1 MSTVEPLDLVFKNLS
16 YNVKD
21 KAESKIQKKTVNK
34 TILDDLT
41 GYFIHGRLTGIMGP
55 SGAGKTSL
63 MEVISNQSKTGEVRG
78 NFYLNGNEVDIEKIK
93 KISGFVFQDDII
105 LRTMTVY
112 EALYMSALLKLPETT
127 SIEEKKEIVDKMI
140 STLHLEN
147 CKDTIVG
154 DSILKGISGGERKR
168 LSVGMEMIMN
178 PSIIFLDEPTSGLDT
193 YTAYSLIKSLKNLT
207 EEGRTVVATIHQ
219 PSSEILRLFDDMILL
234 NHGKI
239 VYQGEVKNLVPYFD
253 NIGYK
258 CPEYTNP
265 SDFIFM
271 NILNPLDLQNNEE
284 NDNINIEQ
292 FNVQN
297 NTDEIPINYI
307 EKKDK
312 FILDSYK
319 KSGMENNVKEKCKE
333 INSKTKKISEKNA
346 KYVPR
351 IGLQYKFLI
360 KRHFNNIIR
369 DKAILRTKLGQSFIL
384 GLIIGLTFLNIPGRE
399 ENVQIQDRN
408 GSLFISCFSQ
418 VLFPIIGTLAIFSLE
433 TPIVMREIGSGYY
446 TPLGYY
452 LSKITIEIPFQ
463 LIITLITCTI
473 IYWLCLYQKK
483 FKKYITFIGI
493 IELGSLC
500 GLSIGI
506 TIATIAKNVSI
517 ALQFAPF
524 CVVPLILFSGLFIN
538 SSSIPAYF
546 TWIQYL
552 SPIRY
557 IYQEVY
563 KNEFKGLKYKEI
575 PLDNAIDQM
584 NFYKVSTELAMCLL
598 SLITVVLF
606 VLGYLVLFISIK
618 KSMSKTKYLMNKNEK
633 TEIKNSDL
641 SEH

>member
-1 MSTVEPLDLVFKNLS
+1 MSTVEPLDLVFTNLS

-21 KAESKIQKKTVNK
+21 IAESKIQKKEVNK
-34 TILDDLT
+34 TILDNLT
-41 GYFIHGRLTGIMGP
+41 GYFVHGRLTGIMGP

-127 SIEEKKEIVDKMI
+127 SIEEKKNIVDKMI

-271 NILNPLDLQNNEE
+271 NILNPLDLQNNE
-284 NDNINIEQ
+284 NTNINVEQ
-292 FNVQN
+292 FKVQN
-297 NTDEIPINYI
+297 DTEDISINYI

-319 KSGMENNVKEKCKE
+319 ISGMENNVKEKCNE
-333 INSKTKKISEKNA
+333 INSNTKNLSEKNA
-346 KYVPR
+346 KYVAR

-452 LSKITIEIPFQ
+452 LSKISIEIPFQ

-524 CVVPLILFSGLFIN
+524 CVIPLILFSGLFIN
-538 SSSIPAYF
+538 TSSIPAYF

-575 PLDNAIDQM
+575 PLDYAIDQM
-584 NFYKVSTELAMCLL
+584 DFYKVSTALAMCLL

-606 VLGYLVLFISIK
+606 AFCYLVLFISIK

>member
-1 MSTVEPLDLVFKNLS
+1 MSTVEPLDLVFTNLS
-16 YNVKD
+16 YSVKD
-21 KAESKIQKKTVNK
+21 EAESKIQKKEVNK
-34 TILDDLT
+34 TILDNLT

-63 MEVISNQSKTGEVRG
+63 MEVISNQSKTGEVKG
-78 NFYLNGNEVDIEKIK
+78 NFCLNGNEVDIEKIK

-127 SIEEKKEIVDKMI
+127 SIEEKKNIVDKMI
-140 STLHLEN
+140 STLHLEK

-154 DSILKGISGGERKR
+154 DSTLKGISGGERKR

-207 EEGRTVVATIHQ
+207 DEGRTVVATIHQ
-219 PSSEILRLFDDMILL
+219 PSSDILRLFDDIILL

-284 NDNINIEQ
+284 NTNINVEQ
-292 FNVQN
+292 FKVQN
-297 NTDEIPINYI
+297 DTEDISINYI

-319 KSGMENNVKEKCKE
+319 ISGMENNVKEKCNE
-333 INSKTKKISEKNA
+333 INSNTKNLSEKNA
-346 KYVPR
+346 KYVAR

-360 KRHFNNIIR
+360 KRHLNNIIR

-384 GLIIGLTFLNIPGRE
+384 GLVIGLTFLNIPGRKD
-399 ENVQIQDRN
+399 NVQIQDRN
-408 GSLFISCFSQ
+408 GSLFIACFSQ
-418 VLFPIIGTLAIFSLE
+418 VLFPLIGTLAIFSLE

-452 LSKITIEIPFQ
+452 LSKISIEIPFQ

-538 SSSIPAYF
+538 TSSIPAYF

-575 PLDNAIDQM
+575 PLDYAIDQM
-584 NFYKVSTELAMCLL
+584 DFYKVSTALAMCLL

-606 VLGYLVLFISIK
+606 ALCYLVLFISIK
-618 KSMSKTKYLMNKNEK
+618 KSMSKTKYLLIKNEK
-633 TEIKNSDL
+633 IEVKTDE
-641 SEH
+641 

>member
-1 MSTVEPLDLVFKNLS
+1 MSKVETLDLVFKNLS
-16 YNVKD
+16 YKVKD
-21 KAESKIQKKTVNK
+21 ESESKIQKKEIK
-34 TILDDLT
+34 ITILDDLT

-63 MEVISNQSKTGEVRG
+63 MEVISNQSKSGEVQG
-78 NFYLNGNEVDIEKIK
+78 NFYLNGNEVDIEIIK

-105 LRTMTVY
+105 LRTMTVS
-112 EALYMSALLKLPETT
+112 EALYMSALLKLPE
-127 SIEEKKEIVDKMI
+127 SISNEDKMKIVNEMI
-140 STLHLEN
+140 SILHLEK

-154 DSILKGISGGERKR
+154 DSTLKGISGGERKR

-193 YTAYSLIKSLKNLT
+193 YTAYSLVKSLKNLT
-207 EEGRTVVATIHQ
+207 LEGRTVVATIHQ
-219 PSSEILRLFDDMILL
+219 PSSDILRLFDDIILL

-239 VYQGEVKNLVPYFD
+239 VFQGEVNNIVNYFD

-271 NILNPLDLQNNEE
+271 NILNPLDLQNN
-284 NDNINIEQ
+284 NDEINNVNIEKLKA
-292 FNVQN
+292 QN
-297 NTDEIPINYI
+297 NNDEITINYI
-307 EKKDK
+307 KKKDQ

-319 KSGMENNVKEKCKE
+319 NSGMENNVKKKCDD
-333 INSKTKKISEKNA
+333 INSNIMKLSEKNT

-351 IGLQYKFLI
+351 IGLQFKFLI

-384 GLIIGLTFLNIPGRE
+384 GLIIGLTFLNIPGRKE
-399 ENVQIQDRN
+399 KVQIQDRN

-418 VLFPIIGTLAIFSLE
+418 VLFPIIGTLAIFSSE

-452 LSKITIEIPFQ
+452 LSKISIEIPFQ
-463 LIITLITCTI
+463 IIITLITCTI

-506 TIATIAKNVSI
+506 SIATIAKNVSI

-524 CVVPLILFSGLFIN
+524 CIIPLILFSGLFIN
-538 SSSIPAYF
+538 SSSIPVYF

-563 KNEFKGLKYKEI
+563 KNEFKGLKYKNI
-575 PLDNAIDQM
+575 PLDNSIEQM
-584 NFYKVSTELAMCLL
+584 NFNKLSTALAMSLL
-598 SLITVVLF
+598 SLITIILF
-606 VLGYLVLFISIK
+606 IFCYLVLFFSIK
-618 KSMSKTKYLMNKNEK
+618 RSLSKTKYIYNKIEK
-633 TEIKNSDL
+633 TEIKTDDL
-641 SEH
+641 S

>member
-1 MSTVEPLDLVFKNLS
+1 MSTVEPLDLVFTNLS
-16 YNVKD
+16 YSVKD
-21 KAESKIQKKTVNK
+21 EAESKIQKKEVNK
-34 TILDDLT
+34 TILDNLT

-78 NFYLNGNEVDIEKIK
+78 NFCLNGNEVDIEKIK

-127 SIEEKKEIVDKMI
+127 SIEEKKNIVDKMI
-140 STLHLEN
+140 STLHLEK

-154 DSILKGISGGERKR
+154 DSTLKGISGGERKR

-207 EEGRTVVATIHQ
+207 DEGRTVVATIHQ
-219 PSSEILRLFDDMILL
+219 PSSDILRLFDDIILL

-284 NDNINIEQ
+284 NTNINVEQ
-292 FNVQN
+292 FKVQN
-297 NTDEIPINYI
+297 DTEDISINYI

-319 KSGMENNVKEKCKE
+319 ISGMENNVKEKCNE
-333 INSKTKKISEKNA
+333 INSNTKNLSEKNA
-346 KYVPR
+346 KYVAR

-384 GLIIGLTFLNIPGRE
+384 GLVIGLTFLNIPGRKN
-399 ENVQIQDRN
+399 NVQIQDRN
-408 GSLFISCFSQ
+408 GSLFIACFSQ
-418 VLFPIIGTLAIFSLE
+418 VLFPLIGTLAIFSLE

-452 LSKITIEIPFQ
+452 LSKISIEIPFQ

-473 IYWLCLYQKK
+473 VYWLCLYQKK

-524 CVVPLILFSGLFIN
+524 CLVPLILFSGLFIN
-538 SSSIPAYF
+538 TSSIPAYF

-575 PLDNAIDQM
+575 PLDYAIDQM
-584 NFYKVSTELAMCLL
+584 DFYKVSTALAMCLL

-606 VLGYLVLFISIK
+606 ALCYLVLFISIK
-618 KSMSKTKYLMNKNEK
+618 KSMSKTKYLLIKNEK
-633 TEIKNSDL
+633 IEVKTDG
-641 SEH
+641 

>member
-1 MSTVEPLDLVFKNLS
+1 MSTVEPLDLVFTNLS

-21 KAESKIQKKTVNK
+21 KAESKIQKKEVNK

-127 SIEEKKEIVDKMI
+127 SIEEKKKIVDKMI
-140 STLHLEN
+140 STLHLEK

-219 PSSEILRLFDDMILL
+219 PSSDILRLFDDMILL

-239 VYQGEVKNLVPYFD
+239 VYHGEVTNLVPYFD

-292 FNVQN
+292 FNIQN
-297 NTDEIPINYI
+297 NTEEIPINYI

-312 FILDSYK
+312 FILDNYK

-351 IGLQYKFLI
+351 IGLQYNFLI

-384 GLIIGLTFLNIPGRE
+384 GLIIGLTFLNIPGRD

-418 VLFPIIGTLAIFSLE
+418 VLFPIVGTLAIFSLE

-452 LSKITIEIPFQ
+452 LSKISIEIPFQ

-524 CVVPLILFSGLFIN
+524 CIIPLILFSGLFIN
-538 SSSIPAYF
+538 TSSIPAYF

-584 NFYKVSTELAMCLL
+584 NFYEVSTELAMCLL

-606 VLGYLVLFISIK
+606 ALGYLVLFISIK
-618 KSMSKTKYLMNKNEK
+618 KSMSKTKYLIDKKEDI
-633 TEIKNSDL
+633 EIKTAEL

>member
-1 MSTVEPLDLVFKNLS
+1 MSTVEPLDLVFTNLS

-21 KAESKIQKKTVNK
+21 KAESKIQKKVVNK

-140 STLHLEN
+140 STLHLEK

-271 NILNPLDLQNNEE
+271 NILNPLDLQNEE
-284 NDNINIEQ
+284 NNNINIEQ
-292 FNVQN
+292 FNIQN

-333 INSKTKKISEKNA
+333 INSNTKKLSEKNA

-351 IGLQYKFLI
+351 IGLQYNFLV

-433 TPIVMREIGSGYY
+433 TPIIMREIGSGYY

-506 TIATIAKNVSI
+506 SIATIAKNVSV

-524 CVVPLILFSGLFIN
+524 CLVPLILFSGLFIN
-538 SSSIPAYF
+538 TSSIPAYF

-606 VLGYLVLFISIK
+606 ALGYLVLFISIK

>member
-1 MSTVEPLDLVFKNLS
+1 MSTVEPLDLVFTNLS

-21 KAESKIQKKTVNK
+21 KAESKIQKKIVNK
-34 TILDDLT
+34 TILDDLS

-127 SIEEKKEIVDKMI
+127 PIEEKKNIVDKMI
-140 STLHLEN
+140 STLHLEK

-239 VYQGEVKNLVPYFD
+239 VYHGEVTNLVPYFD

-271 NILNPLDLQNNEE
+271 NILNPLDLNNEE

-351 IGLQYKFLI
+351 IGLQYNFLI

-384 GLIIGLTFLNIPGRE
+384 GLIIGLTFLNIPGRD

-446 TPLGYY
+446 TALGYY

-524 CVVPLILFSGLFIN
+524 CIVPLILFSGLFIN

-584 NFYKVSTELAMCLL
+584 NFYEVSTELAMCLL

-606 VLGYLVLFISIK
+606 ALGYLVLFISIK
-618 KSMSKTKYLMNKNEK
+618 KSMSKTKYLIDKKESIDIK
-633 TEIKNSDL
+633 TAEL

>member
-1 MSTVEPLDLVFKNLS
+1 MSTVEPLDLVFTNLS
-16 YNVKD
+16 YCVKD
-21 KAESKIQKKTVNK
+21 EAESKIQKKEVNK
-34 TILDDLT
+34 TILDNLT

-63 MEVISNQSKTGEVRG
+63 MEVISNQSKTGEVKG
-78 NFYLNGNEVDIEKIK
+78 NFCLNGNEVDIEKIK

-127 SIEEKKEIVDKMI
+127 SIEEKKNIVDKMI
-140 STLHLEN
+140 STLHLEK

-154 DSILKGISGGERKR
+154 DSTLKGISGGERKR

-193 YTAYSLIKSLKNLT
+193 YTAYSLIKSLKKLT

-219 PSSEILRLFDDMILL
+219 PSSDILRLFDDMILL

-284 NDNINIEQ
+284 NTNINVEQ
-292 FNVQN
+292 FKVQN
-297 NTDEIPINYI
+297 DTEDISINYI

-319 KSGMENNVKEKCKE
+319 ISGMENNVKEKCNE
-333 INSKTKKISEKNA
+333 INSNTKNLSEKNA
-346 KYVPR
+346 KYVAR

-384 GLIIGLTFLNIPGRE
+384 GLVIGLTFLNIPGRKN
-399 ENVQIQDRN
+399 NVQIQDRN
-408 GSLFISCFSQ
+408 GSLFIACFSQ
-418 VLFPIIGTLAIFSLE
+418 VLFPLIGTLAIFSLE

-452 LSKITIEIPFQ
+452 LSKISIEIPFQ

-538 SSSIPAYF
+538 TSSIPAYF

-575 PLDNAIDQM
+575 PLDYAIDQM
-584 NFYKVSTELAMCLL
+584 DFYKISTALAMCLL

-606 VLGYLVLFISIK
+606 AFCYLVLFISIK
-618 KSMSKTKYLMNKNEK
+618 KSMSKTKYLLIKNEK
-633 TEIKNSDL
+633 IEVKTDG
-641 SEH
+641 

>member
-1 MSTVEPLDLVFKNLS
+1 MSTVEPLDLVFTNLS

-21 KAESKIQKKTVNK
+21 IAESKIQKKEVNK
-34 TILDDLT
+34 TILDNLT
-41 GYFIHGRLTGIMGP
+41 GYFVHGRLTGIMGP

-63 MEVISNQSKTGEVRG
+63 MEVVSNQSKTGEVRG

-127 SIEEKKEIVDKMI
+127 SIEEKKNIVDKMI
-140 STLHLEN
+140 STLHLEK

-154 DSILKGISGGERKR
+154 DSTLKGISGGERKR

-207 EEGRTVVATIHQ
+207 DEGRTVVATIHQ
-219 PSSEILRLFDDMILL
+219 PSSDILRLFDDIILL

-271 NILNPLDLQNNEE
+271 NILNPLDLQNNE
-284 NDNINIEQ
+284 NTNINVEQ
-292 FNVQN
+292 FKVQN
-297 NTDEIPINYI
+297 DTEDISINYI

-319 KSGMENNVKEKCKE
+319 ISGMENNVKEKCNE
-333 INSKTKKISEKNA
+333 INSNTKNLSEKNA
-346 KYVPR
+346 KYVAR

-384 GLIIGLTFLNIPGRE
+384 GLVIGLTFLNIPGRKN
-399 ENVQIQDRN
+399 NVQIQDRN
-408 GSLFISCFSQ
+408 GSLFIACFSQ
-418 VLFPIIGTLAIFSLE
+418 VLFPLIGTLAIFSLE

-452 LSKITIEIPFQ
+452 LSKISIEIPFQ

-538 SSSIPAYF
+538 TSSIPAYF

-575 PLDNAIDQM
+575 PLDYAIDQM
-584 NFYKVSTELAMCLL
+584 DFYKVSTALAMCLL

-606 VLGYLVLFISIK
+606 ALCYLVLFISIK
-618 KSMSKTKYLMNKNEK
+618 KSMSKTKYLLIKNEK
-633 TEIKNSDL
+633 IEVKTDG
-641 SEH
+641 

>member
-1 MSTVEPLDLVFKNLS
+1 MSKVETLDLVFKNLS
-16 YNVKD
+16 YKVKD
-21 KAESKIQKKTVNK
+21 ESESKIQKKEIK
-34 TILDDLT
+34 ITILDDLT

-63 MEVISNQSKTGEVRG
+63 MEVISNQSKSGEVQG
-78 NFYLNGNEVDIEKIK
+78 NFYLNGNEVDIEIIK

-105 LRTMTVY
+105 LRTMTVS
-112 EALYMSALLKLPETT
+112 EALYMSALLKLPE
-127 SIEEKKEIVDKMI
+127 SISNEDKMKIVNEMI
-140 STLHLEN
+140 SILHLEK

-154 DSILKGISGGERKR
+154 DSTLKGISGGERKR

-193 YTAYSLIKSLKNLT
+193 YTAYSLVKSLKNLT
-207 EEGRTVVATIHQ
+207 LEGRTVVATIHQ
-219 PSSEILRLFDDMILL
+219 PSSDILRLFDDIILL

-239 VYQGEVKNLVPYFD
+239 VFQGEVNNIVNYFD

-271 NILNPLDLQNNEE
+271 NILNPLDLQNN
-284 NDNINIEQ
+284 NDEINNVNIEKLKA
-292 FNVQN
+292 QN
-297 NTDEIPINYI
+297 NNDEITINYI
-307 EKKDK
+307 KKKDQ

-319 KSGMENNVKEKCKE
+319 NSGMENNVKKKCDD
-333 INSKTKKISEKNA
+333 INSNIMKLSEKNT

-351 IGLQYKFLI
+351 IGLQFKFLI

-384 GLIIGLTFLNIPGRE
+384 GLIIGLTFLNIPGRKE
-399 ENVQIQDRN
+399 KVQIQDRN

-418 VLFPIIGTLAIFSLE
+418 VLFPIIGTLAIFSSE

-452 LSKITIEIPFQ
+452 LSKISIEIPFQ
-463 LIITLITCTI
+463 IIITLITCTI

-506 TIATIAKNVSI
+506 SIATIAKNVSI

-524 CVVPLILFSGLFIN
+524 CIIPLILFSGLFIN
-538 SSSIPAYF
+538 SSSIPVYF

-563 KNEFKGLKYKEI
+563 KNEFKGLKYKNI
-575 PLDNAIDQM
+575 PLDNSIEQM
-584 NFYKVSTELAMCLL
+584 NFNKLSTALTMSLL
-598 SLITVVLF
+598 SLITIILF
-606 VLGYLVLFISIK
+606 IFCYLVLFFSIK
-618 KSMSKTKYLMNKNEK
+618 RSLSKTKYIYNKIEK
-633 TEIKNSDL
+633 TEIKTDDL
-641 SEH
+641 S

>member
-1 MSTVEPLDLVFKNLS
+1 MSTVEPLDLVFTNLS

-21 KAESKIQKKTVNK
+21 KAESKIQKKVVNK

-127 SIEEKKEIVDKMI
+127 SIEEKKKIVDKMI

-333 INSKTKKISEKNA
+333 INSNTKKLSEKNA

-433 TPIVMREIGSGYY
+433 TPIIMREIGSGYY

-452 LSKITIEIPFQ
+452 LSKLSIEIPFQ

-473 IYWLCLYQKK
+473 VYWLCLYQKK

-506 TIATIAKNVSI
+506 SIATIAKNVSV

-524 CVVPLILFSGLFIN
+524 CLVPLILFSGLFIN
-538 SSSIPAYF
+538 TSSIPAYF
-546 TWIQYL
+546 TWIQFL

-606 VLGYLVLFISIK
+606 ALGYLVLFISIK
-618 KSMSKTKYLMNKNEK
+618 KSMSKTKYLNNKKERI
-633 TEIKNSDL
+633 EIKTADL

>member
-1 MSTVEPLDLVFKNLS
+1 MSKIESLDLVFKNLS
-16 YNVKD
+16 YFVKD
-21 KAESKIQKKTVNK
+21 PVESKKQKKEVKK
-34 TILDDLT
+34 TILKDLT
-41 GYFIHGRLTGIMGP
+41 GYFMHGTLTGIMGP

-63 MEVISNQSKTGEVRG
+63 MEVISNQSKSGEVHG
-78 NFYLNGNEVDIEKIK
+78 DFFLNGNEVNIK
-93 KISGFVFQDDII
+93 NIKQNAGFVFQDDVI

-112 EALYMSALLKLPETT
+112 EALLMSATLRLPESVSYIDKTN
-127 SIEEKKEIVDKMI
+127 IVNEMI
-140 STLHLEN
+140 STLHLN
-147 CKDTIVG
+147 KCKDTIVG
-154 DSILKGISGGERKR
+154 DSTLKGLSGGERKR
-168 LSVGMEMIMN
+168 LSVGMEMITN

-234 NHGKI
+234 NRGKI

-271 NILNPLDLQNNEE
+271 NILNPLDLQNEE
-284 NDNINIEQ
+284 NNNINIEQ
-292 FNVQN
+292 FNIQN

-333 INSKTKKISEKNA
+333 INSNTKKLSEKNA

-351 IGLQYKFLI
+351 IGLQYNFLV

-446 TPLGYY
+446 SPLGYY
-452 LSKITIEIPFQ
+452 LSKLSIEIPFQ

-473 IYWLCLYQKK
+473 VYWLCLYQKK

-506 TIATIAKNVSI
+506 SIATIAKNVSV

-524 CVVPLILFSGLFIN
+524 CLVPLILFSGLFIN
-538 SSSIPAYF
+538 TSSIPAYF

>member
-1 MSTVEPLDLVFKNLS
+1 
-16 YNVKD
+16 
-21 KAESKIQKKTVNK
+21 
-34 TILDDLT
+34 
-41 GYFIHGRLTGIMGP
+41 MGP

-63 MEVISNQSKTGEVRG
+63 MEVISNQSKTGEVKG
-78 NFYLNGNEVDIEKIK
+78 NFCLNGNEVDIEKIK

-127 SIEEKKEIVDKMI
+127 SIEEKKNIVDKMI
-140 STLHLEN
+140 STLHLEK

-154 DSILKGISGGERKR
+154 DSTLKGISGGERKR

-207 EEGRTVVATIHQ
+207 DEGRTVVATIHQ
-219 PSSEILRLFDDMILL
+219 PSSDILRLFDDMILL

-271 NILNPLDLQNNEE
+271 NILNPLDLQNNE
-284 NDNINIEQ
+284 NTNINVEQ
-292 FNVQN
+292 FKVQN
-297 NTDEIPINYI
+297 DTEDISINYI

-319 KSGMENNVKEKCKE
+319 ISGMENNVKEKCNE
-333 INSKTKKISEKNA
+333 INSNIKNLSEKNA
-346 KYVPR
+346 KYVAR

-384 GLIIGLTFLNIPGRE
+384 GLVIGLTFLNIPGRKD
-399 ENVQIQDRN
+399 NVQIQDRN
-408 GSLFISCFSQ
+408 GSLFIACFSQ
-418 VLFPIIGTLAIFSLE
+418 VLLPLIGTLAIFSLE

-452 LSKITIEIPFQ
+452 LSKISIEIPFQ

-524 CVVPLILFSGLFIN
+524 CVIPLILFSGLFIN
-538 SSSIPAYF
+538 TSSIPAYF

-575 PLDNAIDQM
+575 PLDYAIDQM
-584 NFYKVSTELAMCLL
+584 DFYKVSTALAMCLL

-606 VLGYLVLFISIK
+606 ALCYLVLFISIK
-618 KSMSKTKYLMNKNEK
+618 KSMSKTKYLLIKNEK
-633 TEIKNSDL
+633 IEVKTDG
-641 SEH
+641 

>member
-1 MSTVEPLDLVFKNLS
+1 MSTVEPLDLVFTNLS

-21 KAESKIQKKTVNK
+21 KTESKIQKKVVNK

-127 SIEEKKEIVDKMI
+127 SIEEKKKIVDKMI
-140 STLHLEN
+140 STLHLEK

-219 PSSEILRLFDDMILL
+219 PSSDILRLFDDMILL

-239 VYQGEVKNLVPYFD
+239 VYHGEVTNLVPYFD

-271 NILNPLDLQNNEE
+271 NILNPLDLNNEE

-351 IGLQYKFLI
+351 IGLQYNFLI

-384 GLIIGLTFLNIPGRE
+384 GLIIGLTFLNIPGRD

-446 TPLGYY
+446 TALGYY

-524 CVVPLILFSGLFIN
+524 CIVPLILFSGLFIN

-584 NFYKVSTELAMCLL
+584 NFYEVSTELAMCLL

-606 VLGYLVLFISIK
+606 ALGYLVLFISIK
-618 KSMSKTKYLMNKNEK
+618 KSMSKTKYLIDKKESIDIK
-633 TEIKNSDL
+633 TAEL

>member
-1 MSTVEPLDLVFKNLS
+1 M
-16 YNVKD
+16 
-21 KAESKIQKKTVNK
+21 
-34 TILDDLT
+34 
-41 GYFIHGRLTGIMGP
+41 MGT

-63 MEVISNQSKTGEVRG
+63 MEVISNQSKSGEVQG
-78 NFYLNGNEVDIEKIK
+78 NFYLNGNEVDIEIIK

-105 LRTMTVY
+105 LRTMTVS
-112 EALYMSALLKLPETT
+112 EALYMSALLKLPE
-127 SIEEKKEIVDKMI
+127 SISNEDKMKIVNEMI
-140 STLHLEN
+140 SILHLEK

-154 DSILKGISGGERKR
+154 DSTLKGISGGERKR

-193 YTAYSLIKSLKNLT
+193 YTAYSLVKSLKNLT
-207 EEGRTVVATIHQ
+207 LEGRTVVATIHQ
-219 PSSEILRLFDDMILL
+219 PSSDILRLFDDIILL

-239 VYQGEVKNLVPYFD
+239 VFQGEVNNIVNYFD

-271 NILNPLDLQNNEE
+271 NILNPLDLQNN
-284 NDNINIEQ
+284 NDEINNVNIEKLKA
-292 FNVQN
+292 QN
-297 NTDEIPINYI
+297 NNDEITINYI
-307 EKKDK
+307 KKKDQ

-319 KSGMENNVKEKCKE
+319 NSGMENNVKKKCDD
-333 INSKTKKISEKNA
+333 INSNIMKLSEKNT

-351 IGLQYKFLI
+351 IGLQFKFLI

-384 GLIIGLTFLNIPGRE
+384 GLVIGLTFLNIPGRK

-452 LSKITIEIPFQ
+452 LSKISIEIPFQ
-463 LIITLITCTI
+463 IIITLITCTI

-506 TIATIAKNVSI
+506 SIATIAKNVSI

-524 CVVPLILFSGLFIN
+524 CIIPLILFSGLFIN
-538 SSSIPAYF
+538 SSSIPVYF

-563 KNEFKGLKYKEI
+563 KNEFKGLKYKNI
-575 PLDNAIDQM
+575 PLDNSIEQM
-584 NFYKVSTELAMCLL
+584 NFNKLSTALTMSLL
-598 SLITVVLF
+598 SLITIILF
-606 VLGYLVLFISIK
+606 IFCYLVLFFSIK
-618 KSMSKTKYLMNKNEK
+618 RSLSKTKYIYNKIEK
-633 TEIKNSDL
+633 TEIKTDDL
-641 SEH
+641 S

>member
-21 KAESKIQKKTVNK
+21 KAESKIQKKAVNK

-140 STLHLEN
+140 STLHLEK

-271 NILNPLDLQNNEE
+271 NILNPLDLQNEE
-284 NDNINIEQ
+284 NNNINIEQ

-333 INSKTKKISEKNA
+333 INSNTKKLSEKNA

-452 LSKITIEIPFQ
+452 LSKLSIEIPFQ

-473 IYWLCLYQKK
+473 VYWLCLYQKK

-506 TIATIAKNVSI
+506 SIATIAKNVSV

-538 SSSIPAYF
+538 TSSIPAYF

>member
-1 MSTVEPLDLVFKNLS
+1 MSTVEPLDLVFTNLS

-21 KAESKIQKKTVNK
+21 KAESKIQKKEVNK
-34 TILDDLT
+34 TILDNLT

-140 STLHLEN
+140 STLHLEK

-239 VYQGEVKNLVPYFD
+239 VYHGEVTNLVPYFD

-292 FNVQN
+292 FNIQN
-297 NTDEIPINYI
+297 NTEEIPINYI

-312 FILDSYK
+312 FILDNYK

-351 IGLQYKFLI
+351 IGLQYNFLI

-384 GLIIGLTFLNIPGRE
+384 GLIIGLTFLNIPGRD

-446 TPLGYY
+446 TALGYY

-524 CVVPLILFSGLFIN
+524 CIVPLILFSGLFIN

-584 NFYKVSTELAMCLL
+584 NFYEVSTELAMCLL

-606 VLGYLVLFISIK
+606 ALGYLVLFISIK
-618 KSMSKTKYLMNKNEK
+618 KSMSKTKYLIDKKESIDIK
-633 TEIKNSDL
+633 TAEL

>member
-1 MSTVEPLDLVFKNLS
+1 MSTVEPLDLVFTNLS

-21 KAESKIQKKTVNK
+21 KAESKIQKKVVNK

-140 STLHLEN
+140 STLHLEK

-154 DSILKGISGGERKR
+154 DSTLKGISGGERKR

-219 PSSEILRLFDDMILL
+219 PSSDILRLFDDIILL

-297 NTDEIPINYI
+297 NTNEIPINYI

-319 KSGMENNVKEKCKE
+319 ISGMENNVKEKCNE
-333 INSKTKKISEKNA
+333 INSNTKNLSEKNA
-346 KYVPR
+346 KYVAR

-384 GLIIGLTFLNIPGRE
+384 GLIIGLTFLNIPGRKD
-399 ENVQIQDRN
+399 NVQIQDRN
-408 GSLFISCFSQ
+408 GSLFIACFSQ
-418 VLFPIIGTLAIFSLE
+418 VLFPLIGTLAIFSLE

-452 LSKITIEIPFQ
+452 LSKISIEIPFQ

-473 IYWLCLYQKK
+473 VYWLCLYQKK

-538 SSSIPAYF
+538 TSSIPAYF

-575 PLDNAIDQM
+575 PLDYAIDQM
-584 NFYKVSTELAMCLL
+584 DFYKVSTALAMCLL

-606 VLGYLVLFISIK
+606 ALCYLVLFISIK
-618 KSMSKTKYLMNKNEK
+618 KSMSKTKYLLIKNEK
-633 TEIKNSDL
+633 IEVKTDG
-641 SEH
+641 

>member
-1 MSTVEPLDLVFKNLS
+1 MSTVEPLDLVFTNLS
-16 YNVKD
+16 YSVKD
-21 KAESKIQKKTVNK
+21 EAESKIQKKEVNK
-34 TILDDLT
+34 TILDNLT
-41 GYFIHGRLTGIMGP
+41 GYFVHGRLTGIMGP

-63 MEVISNQSKTGEVRG
+63 MEVVSNQSKTGEVRG

-127 SIEEKKEIVDKMI
+127 SIEEKKKIVDKMI
-140 STLHLEN
+140 STLHLEK

-154 DSILKGISGGERKR
+154 DSTLKGISGGERKR

-284 NDNINIEQ
+284 NTNINVEQ
-292 FNVQN
+292 FKVQN
-297 NTDEIPINYI
+297 DTAEISINYI

-319 KSGMENNVKEKCKE
+319 ISGMENNVKEKCNE
-333 INSKTKKISEKNA
+333 INSNTKNLSEKNA
-346 KYVPR
+346 KYVAR

-384 GLIIGLTFLNIPGRE
+384 GLVIGLTFLNIPGRKD
-399 ENVQIQDRN
+399 NVQIQDRN
-408 GSLFISCFSQ
+408 GSLFIACFSQ
-418 VLFPIIGTLAIFSLE
+418 VLFPLIGTLAIFSLE

-452 LSKITIEIPFQ
+452 LSKISIEIPFQ

-473 IYWLCLYQKK
+473 VYWLCLYQKK

-524 CVVPLILFSGLFIN
+524 CVIPLILFSGLFIN
-538 SSSIPAYF
+538 TSSIPAYF

-575 PLDNAIDQM
+575 PLDYAIDQM
-584 NFYKVSTELAMCLL
+584 DFYKVSTALAMCLL

-606 VLGYLVLFISIK
+606 ALCYLVLFISIK
-618 KSMSKTKYLMNKNEK
+618 KSMSKTKYLLIKNEK
-633 TEIKNSDL
+633 IEVKTDE
-641 SEH
+641 

>member
-1 MSTVEPLDLVFKNLS
+1 MSTVEPLDLVFTNLS
-16 YNVKD
+16 YSVKD
-21 KAESKIQKKTVNK
+21 EAESKIQKKEVNK
-34 TILDDLT
+34 TILDNLT

-63 MEVISNQSKTGEVRG
+63 MEVISNQSKTGEVKG
-78 NFYLNGNEVDIEKIK
+78 NFCLNGNEVDIEKIK

-127 SIEEKKEIVDKMI
+127 SIEEKKNIVDKMI
-140 STLHLEN
+140 STLHLEK

-154 DSILKGISGGERKR
+154 DSTLKGISGGERKR

-207 EEGRTVVATIHQ
+207 DEGRTVVATIHQ
-219 PSSEILRLFDDMILL
+219 PSSDILRLFDDIILL

-284 NDNINIEQ
+284 NTNINVEQ
-292 FNVQN
+292 FKVQN
-297 NTDEIPINYI
+297 DTEDISINYI

-319 KSGMENNVKEKCKE
+319 ISGMENNVKEKCNE
-333 INSKTKKISEKNA
+333 INSNTKNLSEKNA
-346 KYVPR
+346 KYVAR

-360 KRHFNNIIR
+360 KRHLNNIIR

-384 GLIIGLTFLNIPGRE
+384 GLVIGLTFLNIPGRKD
-399 ENVQIQDRN
+399 NVQIQDRN
-408 GSLFISCFSQ
+408 GSLFIACFSQ
-418 VLFPIIGTLAIFSLE
+418 VLLPLIGTLAIFSLE

-452 LSKITIEIPFQ
+452 LSKISIEIPFQ

-524 CVVPLILFSGLFIN
+524 CVIPLILFSGLFIN
-538 SSSIPAYF
+538 TSSIPAYF

-575 PLDNAIDQM
+575 PLDYAIDQM
-584 NFYKVSTELAMCLL
+584 DFYKVSTALAMCLL

-606 VLGYLVLFISIK
+606 ALCYLVLFISIK
-618 KSMSKTKYLMNKNEK
+618 KSMSKTKYLLIKNEK
-633 TEIKNSDL
+633 IEVKTDG
-641 SEH
+641 

>member
-1 MSTVEPLDLVFKNLS
+1 MSTVEPLDLVFTNLS

-21 KAESKIQKKTVNK
+21 KAESKIQKKVVNK

-127 SIEEKKEIVDKMI
+127 SIEEKKKIVDKMI
-140 STLHLEN
+140 STLHLEK

-154 DSILKGISGGERKR
+154 DSIIKGISGGERKR

-271 NILNPLDLQNNEE
+271 NILNPLDLQNEE
-284 NDNINIEQ
+284 NNNINIEQ
-292 FNVQN
+292 FNIQN

-333 INSKTKKISEKNA
+333 INSNTKKLSEKNA

-452 LSKITIEIPFQ
+452 LSKLSIEIPFQ

-473 IYWLCLYQKK
+473 VYWLCLYQKK

-506 TIATIAKNVSI
+506 SIATIAKNVSV

-538 SSSIPAYF
+538 TSSIPAYF

>member
-1 MSTVEPLDLVFKNLS
+1 MSTVEPLDLVFTNLS

-21 KAESKIQKKTVNK
+21 KAESKIQKKVVNK

-127 SIEEKKEIVDKMI
+127 SIEEKKKIVDKMI
-140 STLHLEN
+140 STLHLEK

-284 NDNINIEQ
+284 NTNINVEQ
-292 FNVQN
+292 FKVQN
-297 NTDEIPINYI
+297 DTEDISINYI

-319 KSGMENNVKEKCKE
+319 ISGMENNVKEKCNE
-333 INSKTKKISEKNA
+333 INSNTKNLSEKNA
-346 KYVPR
+346 KYVAR

-538 SSSIPAYF
+538 TSSIPAYF

-575 PLDNAIDQM
+575 PLDYAIDQM
-584 NFYKVSTELAMCLL
+584 DFYKVSTALAMCLL

-606 VLGYLVLFISIK
+606 ALCYLVLFISIK
-618 KSMSKTKYLMNKNEK
+618 KSMSKTKYLLIKNEK
-633 TEIKNSDL
+633 IEVKTDG
-641 SEH
+641 

>member
-1 MSTVEPLDLVFKNLS
+1 MSKVETLDLVFKNLS
-16 YNVKD
+16 YKVKD
-21 KAESKIQKKTVNK
+21 ESESKIQKKEIK
-34 TILDDLT
+34 IKILDDLT

-63 MEVISNQSKTGEVRG
+63 MEVISNQSKSGEVQG
-78 NFYLNGNEVDIEKIK
+78 NFYLNGNEVDIEIIK

-105 LRTMTVY
+105 LRTMTVS
-112 EALYMSALLKLPETT
+112 EALYMSALLKLPE
-127 SIEEKKEIVDKMI
+127 SISNEDKMKIVNEMI
-140 STLHLEN
+140 SILHLEK

-154 DSILKGISGGERKR
+154 DSTLKGISGGERKR

-193 YTAYSLIKSLKNLT
+193 YTAYSLVKSLKNLT
-207 EEGRTVVATIHQ
+207 LEGRTVVATIHQ
-219 PSSEILRLFDDMILL
+219 PSSDILRLFDDIILL

-239 VYQGEVKNLVPYFD
+239 VFQGEVNNIVNYFD

-271 NILNPLDLQNNEE
+271 NILNPLDLQNN
-284 NDNINIEQ
+284 NDEINNVNIEKLKA
-292 FNVQN
+292 QN
-297 NTDEIPINYI
+297 NNDEITINYI
-307 EKKDK
+307 KKKDQ

-319 KSGMENNVKEKCKE
+319 NSGMENNVKKKCDD
-333 INSKTKKISEKNA
+333 INSNIMKLSEKNT

-351 IGLQYKFLI
+351 IGLQFKFLI

-384 GLIIGLTFLNIPGRE
+384 GLIIGLTFLNIPGRKE
-399 ENVQIQDRN
+399 KVQIQDRN

-418 VLFPIIGTLAIFSLE
+418 VLFPIIGTLAIFSSE

-452 LSKITIEIPFQ
+452 LSKISIEIPFQ
-463 LIITLITCTI
+463 IIITLITCTI

-506 TIATIAKNVSI
+506 SIATIAKNVSI

-524 CVVPLILFSGLFIN
+524 CIIPLILFSGLFIN
-538 SSSIPAYF
+538 SSSIPVYF

-563 KNEFKGLKYKEI
+563 KNEFKGLKYKNI
-575 PLDNAIDQM
+575 PLDNSIEQM
-584 NFYKVSTELAMCLL
+584 NFNKLSTALTMSLL
-598 SLITVVLF
+598 SLITIILF
-606 VLGYLVLFISIK
+606 IFCYLVLFFSIK
-618 KSMSKTKYLMNKNEK
+618 RSLSKTKYIYNKIEK
-633 TEIKNSDL
+633 TEIKTDDL
-641 SEH
+641 S

>member
-1 MSTVEPLDLVFKNLS
+1 MSTVEPLDLVFTNLS

-21 KAESKIQKKTVNK
+21 KAESKIQKKVVNK

-140 STLHLEN
+140 STLHLEK

-271 NILNPLDLQNNEE
+271 NILNPLDLQNEE
-284 NDNINIEQ
+284 NNNINIEQ
-292 FNVQN
+292 FNIQN

-333 INSKTKKISEKNA
+333 INSNTKKLSEKNA

-433 TPIVMREIGSGYY
+433 TPIIMREIGSGYY

-452 LSKITIEIPFQ
+452 LSKLSIEIPFQ

-473 IYWLCLYQKK
+473 VYWLCLYQKK

-506 TIATIAKNVSI
+506 SIATIAKNVSV

-524 CVVPLILFSGLFIN
+524 CLVPLILFSGLFIN
-538 SSSIPAYF
+538 TSSIPAYF

-606 VLGYLVLFISIK
+606 ALGYLVLFISIK

>member
-21 KAESKIQKKTVNK
+21 KAESKIQKKAVNK

-333 INSKTKKISEKNA
+333 INSNTKKLSEKNA

-351 IGLQYKFLI
+351 IGLQYNFLV

-473 IYWLCLYQKK
+473 VYWLCLYQKK

-506 TIATIAKNVSI
+506 SIATIAKNVSV

-538 SSSIPAYF
+538 TSSIPAYF